1 LTLPTPTLKKA
12 ANLLNSSVAA
22 ASEDI
27 SLEEQL
33 IVEELA
39 KAYDKGWNYTPW
51 GKS

>member
-1 LTLPTPTLKKA
+1 
-12 ANLLNSSVAA
+12 
-22 ASEDI
+22 
-27 SLEEQL
+27 LEEQL